1 MSWIKEIP
9 YEKASPS
16 LKKLYDRISGPGQ
29 AIDNILQVHSLRP
42 HSLTGH
48 MYLYKNVLHN
58 SNNTLPKWYLETIG
72 VYVSMLNLCSYCV
85 EHHFAGLSRLL
96 GEEVKAKQIRMA
108 LEADQPQDYFK
119 AAHLAGLNYAKK
131 LCLTP
136 SAVEE
141 SDLHLMRAEGLT
153 DGELLEINQVTSY
166 FCYVNRTVLGLGV
179 NIDGDILGTS
189 PGDSDDPNNWNHH

>member
-1 MSWIKEIP
+1 MSWIKEIN
-9 YEKASPS
+9 YEDANPS

-42 HSLTGH
+42 HTLTGH

-72 VYVSMLNLCSYCV
+72 VYVSMLNLCRYCV

-96 GEEVKAKQIRMA
+96 GDEEKAVQIRNA
-108 LEADQPQDYFK
+108 LDRDCPEAYFES
-119 AAHLAGLNYAKK
+119 AHLAGLRYAKK

-136 SAVEE
+136 SAMQE
-141 SDLHLMRAEGLT
+141 SDLNQLRAEGLT
-153 DGELLEINQVTSY
+153 DGELLEINQVSSY

-179 NIDGDILGTS
+179 NLDGDILGTS
-189 PGDSDDPNNWNHH
+189 PGDSDDPNNWNHS